1 MNDVSFEIILILVM
15 QKKLIKEIKEIFS
28 MHKKKITC
36 LLVHSSCY
44 EMEIIGI
51 GIAVNIFRV

>member
-1 MNDVSFEIILILVM
+1 MNKVSIEIILILVM

-44 EMEIIGI
+44 ELEIIGH
-51 GIAVNIFRV
+51 RYSC